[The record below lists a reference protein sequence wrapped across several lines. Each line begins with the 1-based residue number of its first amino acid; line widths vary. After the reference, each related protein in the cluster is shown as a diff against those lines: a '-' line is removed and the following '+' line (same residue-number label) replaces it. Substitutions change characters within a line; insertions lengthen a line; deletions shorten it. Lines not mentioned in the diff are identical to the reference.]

1 MKLGDFARKHKTLFW
16 STNAYD
22 QLDERAV
29 VEAVL
34 NYGDWETVKELF
46 SIIGIKRTAE
56 VFREWTRPE
65 LSRTNYYPKI
75 THYFRLYFDR
85 YAH

>member
-1 MKLGDFARKHKTLFW
+1 MTLGEFARKHKTLFW

-34 NYGDWETVKELF
+34 NYGDWETVRELAD
-46 SIIGIKRTAE
+46 IIGYKKMAS
-56 VFREWTRPE
+56 VFSEDAHLPR
-65 LSRTNYYPKI
+65 SNYYPKI
-75 THYFRLYFDR
+75 VSYFDR
-85 YAH
+85 FFKKYA